1 MAFLYYFAFLVCF
14 FLYLGIKRNYMG
26 SHNISGLLNEV
37 SLCIGQRIASGEDYS
52 VLEAA
57 IKGNEEMMHSSVIAS
72 LLDTRGSHGQ
82 KCRFLELF
90 LGCLPE
96 QFKSFDPSDA
106 RTACERYIGQKT
118 EDSGGRVD
126 ICIENSSGQ
135 MIVIENKIFAGDQEH
150 QILRY
155 VEFLRG
161 RLRNRGGVKFPVLY
175 LTPDGH
181 SPSDD
186 STQADG
192 MQCKCGV
199 DYVCISYKDVIVPW
213 LDKCINEM
221 EDKPHLKEHLTTY
234 RDIIRKKVLGMDRKK
249 DIINI
254 IERTEKN
261 IKAAREISGQLDE
274 IKIDAVTTFWRTIK
288 ESIKESIKKNLKEDG
303 LCPEYCHF
311 DANKKLMIVQ
321 DIEGLVRK
329 YVDRPNEDNRYFGIS
344 LKLQNDSHVCL
355 LVEENIYFAIAP
367 KSVDVSA
374 LKAWKKDSGRFAAW
388 KYPKCGKKSLLS
400 PDDDIWKLACSENKN
415 TDADSLDLIPQLSSE
430 FIDIVRNLPDI
441 F

>member
-1 MAFLYYFAFLVCF
+1 MDNHD
-14 FLYLGIKRNYMG
+14 I
-26 SHNISGLLNEV
+26 ISGLLNEV
-37 SLCIGQRIASGEDYS
+37 FLCIDERIASGEDYS
-52 VLEAA
+52 VLETA

-96 QFKSFDPSDA
+96 RFKSFDASGA

-161 RLRNRGGVKFPVLY
+161 RLRNRGGVEFPVLY

-192 MQCKCGV
+192 MQCRCGE

-234 RDIIRKKVLGMDRKK
+234 RDIIRKKVLGMDRNK

-254 IERTEKN
+254 IESTEEN

-288 ESIKESIKKNLKEDG
+288 KNLEEDG
-303 LCPEYCHF
+303 LCPEFCHF

-344 LKLQNDSHVCL
+344 VKLQNDSHVCL

-367 KSVDVSA
+367 KLVDLPA
-374 LKAWKKDSGRFAAW
+374 LKDRKTELKDWKTDSGRFAAW

-415 TDADSLDLIPQLSSE
+415 TDADSWDLISQLSAE
-430 FIDIVRNLPDI
+430 YIYCAKFA
-441 F
+441 

>member
-1 MAFLYYFAFLVCF
+1 MD
-14 FLYLGIKRNYMG
+14 
-26 SHNISGLLNEV
+26 SHDIISGLLNEV
-37 SLCIGQRIASGEDYS
+37 FLCIDERIASGEDYS
-52 VLEAA
+52 VLETA

-96 QFKSFDPSDA
+96 QFKSFDPSGA
-106 RTACERYIGQKT
+106 RTACERNIGQKT

-126 ICIENSSGQ
+126 ICIENSIGQ

-161 RLRNRGGVKFPVLY
+161 RSLNRDGVEFPVLY

-186 STQADG
+186 STQAEG
-192 MQCKCGV
+192 MQCRCGE

-221 EDKPHLKEHLTTY
+221 QEKPHLKEHLTTY
-234 RDIIRKKVLGMDRKK
+234 RDIIKKKVLGMDRKK

-254 IERTEKN
+254 IESTEKN

-274 IKIDAVTTFWRTIK
+274 IKIDAVTTFWRAIK

-344 LKLQNDSHVCL
+344 VKLQNDSHVCL

-367 KSVDVSA
+367 KSVDVSK
-374 LKAWKKDSGRFAAW
+374 LTNWNTGSERFAAW
-388 KYPKCGKKSLLS
+388 KYPKYGKKSLLS
-400 PDDDIWKLACSENKN
+400 PDDDIWGLACSKKKS
-415 TDADSLDLIPQLSSE
+415 ADTVSCTLITRLSAE
-430 FIDIVRNLPDI
+430 FIYIVRNLPDI

>member
-1 MAFLYYFAFLVCF
+1 MDSQD
-14 FLYLGIKRNYMG
+14 IR
-26 SHNISGLLNEV
+26 GLLEEV
-37 SLCIGQRIASGEDYS
+37 FQHIEQRIDSGEDYS
-52 VLEAA
+52 VLETA
-57 IKGNEEMMHSSVIAS
+57 IKGNEEMVHSSVIAS

-82 KCRFLELF
+82 KYRFLELF

-161 RLRNRGGVKFPVLY
+161 RPLNRDGVEFPVLY

-221 EDKPHLKEHLTTY
+221 QEKPHLKEHLTTY
-234 RDIIRKKVLGMDRKK
+234 RDIIKKKVLGMDRKK

-254 IERTEKN
+254 IESTEEN

-274 IKIDAVTTFWRTIK
+274 IKIDAVTTFWRA
-288 ESIKESIKKNLKEDG
+288 IKESIKKKLEKDG

-311 DANKKLMIVQ
+311 DANMKLMTVR
-321 DIEGLVRK
+321 DIEVLVRK
-329 YVDRPNEDNRYFGIS
+329 YVYRPNEDNRYFGIS
-344 LKLQNDSHVCL
+344 VKLHNDSHVCL

-367 KSVDVSA
+367 KLVDLPA
-374 LKAWKKDSGRFAAW
+374 LEDWETGSERSRFAAW

-430 FIDIVRNLPDI
+430 FIDIVQNLPDI

>member
-1 MAFLYYFAFLVCF
+1 MD
-14 FLYLGIKRNYMG
+14 
-26 SHNISGLLNEV
+26 SHDIISGLLNEV
-37 SLCIGQRIASGEDYS
+37 FLCIDERITSGEDYS
-52 VLEAA
+52 VLETA

-96 QFKSFDPSDA
+96 RFKSFDASGA
-106 RTACERYIGQKT
+106 RTACERHIGQKT

-155 VEFLRG
+155 VNM
-161 RLRNRGGVKFPVLY
+161 LRNRDGVKFPVLY

-192 MQCKCGV
+192 MQCRCGE

-221 EDKPHLKEHLTTY
+221 QEKPHLKEHLTTY
-234 RDIIRKKVLGMDRKK
+234 RDIIKKKVLDMDRKK

-254 IERTEKN
+254 IESTEKN

-288 ESIKESIKKNLKEDG
+288 KNLEEDG
-303 LCPEYCHF
+303 LCPEFCHF

-344 LKLQNDSHVCL
+344 VKLQNDSHVCL

-367 KSVDVSA
+367 KSVDESA
-374 LKAWKKDSGRFAAW
+374 LKDWKTELEDSKMELKDWKMDSGRFVAW
-388 KYPKCGKKSLLS
+388 KYPDSGKKSLLS
-400 PDDDIWKLACSENKN
+400 PDDDIWGLACSKNKS
-415 TDADSLDLIPQLSSE
+415 ADTVSCTLIPKLSDE
-430 FIDIVRNLPDI
+430 FIDIVRKLPDR
-441 F
+441 FRVASAT

>member
-1 MAFLYYFAFLVCF
+1 MD
-14 FLYLGIKRNYMG
+14 
-26 SHNISGLLNEV
+26 SQDISGLLNEV

-52 VLEAA
+52 VLETA

-72 LLDTRGSHGQ
+72 LLDTRGAHGQ

-96 QFKSFDPSDA
+96 RFKLFDHFGA
-106 RTACERYIGQKT
+106 RTACERHIGQKT

-126 ICIENSSGQ
+126 ICIENSSGENSSGQ

-155 VEFLRG
+155 VKFLRG
-161 RLRNRGGVKFPVLY
+161 RGGVEFPVLY

-192 MQCKCGV
+192 MQCRCGE

-221 EDKPHLKEHLTTY
+221 QEKPHLKEHLATY
-234 RDIIRKKVLGMDRKK
+234 RDIIKKKVLGMDRKK

-254 IERTEKN
+254 IESAEEN

-274 IKIDAVTTFWRTIK
+274 IKIDAVTTFWRTL
-288 ESIKESIKKNLKEDG
+288 KESIKKELEGDG
-303 LCPEYCHF
+303 LCPEFCRF
-311 DANKKLMIVQ
+311 DANMKLMTVR
-321 DIEGLVRK
+321 DIEVLVRK
-329 YVDRPNEDNRYFGIS
+329 YVYRPNEDNRYFGIS
-344 LKLQNDSHVCL
+344 VKLHNDSHVCL

-374 LKAWKKDSGRFAAW
+374 SKDWKTELENWKTDSERFAAW
-388 KYPKCGKKSLLS
+388 KYPDSGKKSLLS
-400 PDDDIWKLACSENKN
+400 PDDDIWKLACSKNKS
-415 TDADSLDLIPQLSSE
+415 ADTVSCTLITRLSDE
-430 FIDIVRNLPDI
+430 FIDIVRKLPDR
-441 F
+441 FRVASAT

>member
-1 MAFLYYFAFLVCF
+1 MD
-14 FLYLGIKRNYMG
+14 
-26 SHNISGLLNEV
+26 SHDIISGLLNEV
-37 SLCIGQRIASGEDYS
+37 FLCIDERIASGEDYS

-72 LLDTRGSHGQ
+72 LLDTRGAHGQ

-96 QFKSFDPSDA
+96 RFKSFDASGA
-106 RTACERYIGQKT
+106 RTACERHIGQKT

-161 RLRNRGGVKFPVLY
+161 MLRNRVGVKFPVLY

-192 MQCKCGV
+192 MQCRCGE

-221 EDKPHLKEHLTTY
+221 QEKPHLKEHLTTY
-234 RDIIRKKVLGMDRKK
+234 RDIIKKKVLGMDRKK

-254 IERTEKN
+254 IESTEKN
-261 IKAAREISGQLDE
+261 IKAAREISGQLYE

-288 ESIKESIKKNLKEDG
+288 KKLEEDG
-303 LCPEYCHF
+303 LRPEFCHF
-311 DANKKLMIVQ
+311 DANMKLMTVR
-321 DIEGLVRK
+321 DIEVLVRK

-344 LKLQNDSHVCL
+344 VKLQNDSHVCL
-355 LVEENIYFAIAP
+355 LVEENIYFAIAL
-367 KSVDVSA
+367 KSVDESA
-374 LKAWKKDSGRFAAW
+374 LKDWKKKLKDWKTDSGRFAAW
-388 KYPKCGKKSLLS
+388 KYPKSGKTSLLA

-415 TDADSLDLIPQLSSE
+415 TDAVSCTLIPNLSDE
-430 FIDIVRNLPDI
+430 FIYIVRKLA
-441 F
+441 

>member
-1 MAFLYYFAFLVCF
+1 MD
-14 FLYLGIKRNYMG
+14 
-26 SHNISGLLNEV
+26 SHDIISGLLNEV
-37 SLCIGQRIASGEDYS
+37 FLCIDERIASGEDYS
-52 VLEAA
+52 VLETA

-72 LLDTRGSHGQ
+72 LLDTRGFHGQ

-90 LGCLPE
+90 LECLPE
-96 QFKSFDPSDA
+96 QFKSFDPSGA

-161 RLRNRGGVKFPVLY
+161 RLRNRGGVEFPVLY

-192 MQCKCGV
+192 MQCRCGE

-234 RDIIRKKVLGMDRKK
+234 RDIIKKKVLGMDRKK

-254 IERTEKN
+254 IESTENN

-288 ESIKESIKKNLKEDG
+288 KNLEEDG
-303 LCPEYCHF
+303 LRPEFCHF
-311 DANKKLMIVQ
+311 DANMKLMTVR
-321 DIEGLVRK
+321 DIEVLVRK

-344 LKLQNDSHVCL
+344 VKLQNDGHFCL

-367 KSVDVSA
+367 KSVDESA
-374 LKAWKKDSGRFAAW
+374 LKDWKTELEDSKMELKDWKMDSGRFAAW
-388 KYPKCGKKSLLS
+388 KYPDSGKKSLLS
-400 PDDDIWKLACSENKN
+400 PDDDIWGLACSKNKS
-415 TDADSLDLIPQLSSE
+415 ADTVSCTLIPKLSDE
-430 FIDIVRNLPDI
+430 FIDIVRKLPDR
-441 F
+441 FRVASAT

>member
-1 MAFLYYFAFLVCF
+1 MD
-14 FLYLGIKRNYMG
+14 
-26 SHNISGLLNEV
+26 SHDIISGLLNEV
-37 SLCIGQRIASGEDYS
+37 FLCIDERIASGEDYS
-52 VLEAA
+52 VLETA

-72 LLDTRGSHGQ
+72 LFDTRGSHGQ

-96 QFKSFDPSDA
+96 QFKSFDPSGA

-118 EDSGGRVD
+118 EYSGGRVD

-161 RLRNRGGVKFPVLY
+161 RLWNRGGVEFPVLY

-181 SPSDD
+181 SPSYD
-186 STQADG
+186 STQADM
-192 MQCKCGV
+192 MQCRCGE

-234 RDIIRKKVLGMDRKK
+234 RDIIRKKVLGMDRNK

-254 IERTEKN
+254 IESTENN
-261 IKAAREISGQLDE
+261 IKAAREVSGQLDE

-288 ESIKESIKKNLKEDG
+288 KKLEEDG
-303 LCPEYCHF
+303 LRPEFCHF
-311 DANKKLMIVQ
+311 DANMKLMTVR
-321 DIEGLVRK
+321 DIEVLVRK
-329 YVDRPNEDNRYFGIS
+329 YVGRPNEDNRYFGIS
-344 LKLQNDSHVCL
+344 VKLQNDGHVCL
-355 LVEENIYFAIAP
+355 LVEENIYFAIAALKP
-367 KSVDVSA
+367 VDVSS
-374 LKAWKKDSGRFAAW
+374 LTEDWNTRSERFAAW
-388 KYPKCGKKSLLS
+388 KYPNSGKKSLLF
-400 PDDDIWKLACSENKN
+400 PDDDIWKLACGKDKN
-415 TDADSLDLIPQLSSE
+415 TDAVSCGLISQLSAE
-430 FIDIVRNLPDI
+430 FIYIVRELA
-441 F
+441 

>member
-1 MAFLYYFAFLVCF
+1 MDNHD
-14 FLYLGIKRNYMG
+14 I
-26 SHNISGLLNEV
+26 ISGLLNEV
-37 SLCIGQRIASGEDYS
+37 SLCIGQRIDSGEDYS
-52 VLEAA
+52 VLETA

-90 LGCLPE
+90 LACLPE
-96 QFKSFDPSDA
+96 RFKSFVPSGA
-106 RTACERYIGQKT
+106 RTACERDIGQKT

-126 ICIENSSGQ
+126 ICIENSKGQ

-161 RLRNRGGVKFPVLY
+161 RPLNRDGVEFPVLY

-186 STQADG
+186 STQAEG
-192 MQCKCGV
+192 MQCRGGA

-221 EDKPHLKEHLTTY
+221 QEKPHLKEHLTTY
-234 RDIIRKKVLGMDRKK
+234 RDIIKKKVLGMDRKK

-254 IERTEKN
+254 IESTEEN

-274 IKIDAVTTFWRTIK
+274 IKIDAVTTFWRA
-288 ESIKESIKKNLKEDG
+288 IKESIKKNLKEDG

-344 LKLQNDSHVCL
+344 VKLQNDSHVCL

-367 KSVDVSA
+367 KLVDLPA
-374 LKAWKKDSGRFAAW
+374 LEDWEKGSEQSRFAAW
-388 KYPKCGKKSLLS
+388 KYPYSGKTNLLS

-415 TDADSLDLIPQLSSE
+415 ADADSRGLTSELSDE
-430 FIDIVRNLPDI
+430 FVRIVRKLG
-441 F
+441 

>member
-1 MAFLYYFAFLVCF
+1 MD
-14 FLYLGIKRNYMG
+14 
-26 SHNISGLLNEV
+26 SHDIISGLLNEV
-37 SLCIGQRIASGEDYS
+37 FLCIDERIASGEDYS
-52 VLEAA
+52 VLETA

-82 KCRFLELF
+82 KYRFLELF

-161 RLRNRGGVKFPVLY
+161 RPRNRGGVKFPVLY

-186 STQADG
+186 STQADM
-192 MQCKCGV
+192 MQCRCGE

-221 EDKPHLKEHLTTY
+221 QEKPHMQEHLSTY

-254 IERTEKN
+254 IESTEKN

-288 ESIKESIKKNLKEDG
+288 KNLEEDG
-303 LCPEYCHF
+303 LCPEFCHF
-311 DANKKLMIVQ
+311 DANKKLMIVR
-321 DIEGLVRK
+321 DIEVLVRK

-344 LKLQNDSHVCL
+344 VKLQNDGHVCL

-367 KSVDVSA
+367 KLVDLPA
-374 LKAWKKDSGRFAAW
+374 LKDRKTELKDWKTDSERFSAW
-388 KYPKCGKKSLLS
+388 KYPKYGKKSLLS
-400 PDDDIWKLACSENKN
+400 PDDDIWGLACSKNKS
-415 TDADSLDLIPQLSSE
+415 ADTVSCILIQKLSSE
-430 FIDIVRNLPDI
+430 FIDIVRKLA
-441 F
+441 

>member
-1 MAFLYYFAFLVCF
+1 MD
-14 FLYLGIKRNYMG
+14 
-26 SHNISGLLNEV
+26 SHDISGLLNEV

-52 VLEAA
+52 VLETA

-96 QFKSFDPSDA
+96 RFKSFDASGA
-106 RTACERYIGQKT
+106 RTACERDIGQKT

-126 ICIENSSGQ
+126 ICIENSNGQ

-161 RLRNRGGVKFPVLY
+161 RLLNRDGVEFPVLY

-186 STQADG
+186 STQTDG
-192 MQCKCGV
+192 MQCRCGE
-199 DYVCISYKDVIVPW
+199 DYVCISYRDVIVPW

-221 EDKPHLKEHLTTY
+221 EEKPHLKEHLATY
-234 RDIIRKKVLGMDRKK
+234 RDIIKKKVLGMDRKK

-254 IERTEKN
+254 IESAEKN

-274 IKIDAVTTFWRTIK
+274 IKIDAVTTFWRA
-288 ESIKESIKKNLKEDG
+288 IKKNLEEDG
-303 LCPEYCHF
+303 LRPEFCHF
-311 DANKKLMIVQ
+311 DANMKLMIVQ

-344 LKLQNDSHVCL
+344 VKLQNDSHVCL

-367 KSVDVSA
+367 KRVDLPA
-374 LKAWKKDSGRFAAW
+374 LEDWETDPERSERFAAW
-388 KYPKCGKKSLLS
+388 KYPDSGKKSLLS
-400 PDDDIWKLACSENKN
+400 PDDDIWGLACSKNKS
-415 TDADSLDLIPQLSSE
+415 ADTVSCTLIPKLSDE
-430 FIDIVRNLPDI
+430 FIDIVRKLPDR
-441 F
+441 FRVASAT

>member
-1 MAFLYYFAFLVCF
+1 MDSQD
-14 FLYLGIKRNYMG
+14 IR
-26 SHNISGLLNEV
+26 GLLKEV
-37 SLCIGQRIASGEDYS
+37 FQHIEQRIASGEDYS
-52 VLEAA
+52 VLETA

-72 LLDTRGSHGQ
+72 LLDTRGAHGQ

-96 QFKSFDPSDA
+96 RFKSFDPSGA
-106 RTACERYIGQKT
+106 RTACERCIGQNT

-126 ICIENSSGQ
+126 ICIENSIGQ

-150 QILRY
+150 QVLRY

-161 RLRNRGGVKFPVLY
+161 RPRDRSGVKFPVLY

-186 STQADG
+186 STQTDK
-192 MQCKCGV
+192 MQCKCGE
-199 DYVCISYKDVIVPW
+199 DYVCISYRDVIVPW

-221 EDKPHLKEHLTTY
+221 KDKPHLQEHLATY
-234 RDIIRKKVLGMDRKK
+234 RDIIKKKVLGMDRKK

-254 IERTEKN
+254 IESTEKN

-274 IKIDAVTTFWRTIK
+274 IRIDAVTTFWRTIK
-288 ESIKESIKKNLKEDG
+288 KKLEGYG
-303 LCPEYCHF
+303 LRPEYCHF
-311 DANKKLMIVQ
+311 DANKKLMIVR
-321 DIEGLVRK
+321 DIEVLVRK
-329 YVDRPNEDNRYFGIS
+329 YVYRPNEDNRYFGIS
-344 LKLQNDSHVCL
+344 VKLHNDGHVCL

-374 LKAWKKDSGRFAAW
+374 LTDWKTDWKTGWKTGSERFAAW
-388 KYPKCGKKSLLS
+388 KYPKYGKKSLLA
-400 PDDDIWKLACSENKN
+400 PDDDIWELACSKNKS
-415 TDADSLDLIPQLSSE
+415 TDTVSCSLISQLPDE
-430 FIDIVRNLPDI
+430 FVDIVRKLG
-441 F
+441 

>member
-1 MAFLYYFAFLVCF
+1 MVNNLDIPRSGKSLDEDDSWYLTMSNGFYHNVEIRISNHKTDINTWAFRQYRGQSPSTRISIVF
-14 FLYLGIKRNYMG
+14 KDNNYAGNVLLHEPVRRQISVTEYVYDLTDG
-26 SHNISGLLNEV
+26 STLSDKE
-37 SLCIGQRIASGEDYS
+37 IAM
-52 VLEAA
+52 LTKA
-57 IKGNEEMMHSSVIAS
+57 I
-72 LLDTRGSHGQ
+72 
-82 KCRFLELF
+82 
-90 LGCLPE
+90 
-96 QFKSFDPSDA
+96 
-106 RTACERYIGQKT
+106 RTA
-118 EDSGGRVD
+118 
-126 ICIENSSGQ
+126 SSGSF
-135 MIVIENKIFAGDQEH
+135 VDPIFAGDQEH

-155 VEFLRG
+155 VKFLRG
-161 RLRNRGGVKFPVLY
+161 RPRNRDGVKFPVLY

-221 EDKPHLKEHLTTY
+221 QEKPHMQEHLSTY

-274 IKIDAVTTFWRTIK
+274 IKIDAVTTFWRTIM
-288 ESIKESIKKNLKEDG
+288 KKLEGYG
-303 LCPEYCHF
+303 LRPEYCHF

-321 DIEGLVRK
+321 DIEGLVRN

-344 LKLQNDSHVCL
+344 VKLQNDSHVCL
-355 LVEENIYFAIAP
+355 LVEENIYFAITHKP
-367 KSVDVSA
+367 VDESS
-374 LKAWKKDSGRFAAW
+374 LTEDWNTRSERFAAW
-388 KYPKCGKKSLLS
+388 KYPYSGKKSLLS
-400 PDDDIWKLACSENKN
+400 PDDDIWELACGKDRN
-415 TDADSLDLIPQLSSE
+415 TDAVSWDLISQLSVE
-430 FIDIVRNLPDI
+430 FVGIVRKLG
-441 F
+441 

>member
-1 MAFLYYFAFLVCF
+1 MD
-14 FLYLGIKRNYMG
+14 GHDI
-26 SHNISGLLNEV
+26 ISGLLNEV
-37 SLCIGQRIASGEDYS
+37 FLCIDERIASGEDYS
-52 VLEAA
+52 VLETA

-96 QFKSFDPSDA
+96 QFKSFDPSGA
-106 RTACERYIGQKT
+106 RTACERHIGKKT

-155 VEFLRG
+155 VKFLRG
-161 RLRNRGGVKFPVLY
+161 RLRKRGGVKFPVLY

-181 SPSDD
+181 SPSND

-192 MQCKCGV
+192 MQCGCGE

-234 RDIIRKKVLGMDRKK
+234 RDIIRKKVLGMDRNK

-254 IERTEKN
+254 IESTEEN

-288 ESIKESIKKNLKEDG
+288 KNLEEDG
-303 LCPEYCHF
+303 LCPEFCHF

-344 LKLQNDSHVCL
+344 VKLQNDSHVCL

-367 KSVDVSA
+367 KLVDLPA
-374 LKAWKKDSGRFAAW
+374 LKDRKTELKDWKTDSGRFAAW
-388 KYPKCGKKSLLS
+388 KYPKYGKKSLLS
-400 PDDDIWKLACSENKN
+400 PDDDIWRLACSKNKN
-415 TDADSLDLIPQLSSE
+415 TDAVPGDLISQLSAE
-430 FIDIVRNLPDI
+430 FIYIVRNLPDI

>member
-1 MAFLYYFAFLVCF
+1 MD
-14 FLYLGIKRNYMG
+14 
-26 SHNISGLLNEV
+26 SHDIISGLLNEV
-37 SLCIGQRIASGEDYS
+37 FLCIDERIASGEDYS
-52 VLEAA
+52 VLETA

-96 QFKSFDPSDA
+96 RFKSFDPSGA
-106 RTACERYIGQKT
+106 RTACERYIGPKT
-118 EDSGGRVD
+118 ENSGGRVD
-126 ICIENSSGQ
+126 IC
-135 MIVIENKIFAGDQEH
+135 IENKIFAGDQEH

-161 RLRNRGGVKFPVLY
+161 RPLNRDGVEFPVLY

-186 STQADG
+186 STQTDG
-192 MQCKCGV
+192 MQCRCGE
-199 DYVCISYKDVIVPW
+199 DYVCISYRDVIVPW

-221 EDKPHLKEHLTTY
+221 EEKPHLKEHLATY
-234 RDIIRKKVLGMDRKK
+234 RDIIKKKVLGMDRKK

-254 IERTEKN
+254 IESAEKN

-274 IKIDAVTTFWRTIK
+274 IKIDAVTTFWRA
-288 ESIKESIKKNLKEDG
+288 IKESIKKKLEKDG

-311 DANKKLMIVQ
+311 DANMKLMTVR
-321 DIEGLVRK
+321 DIEVLVRK
-329 YVDRPNEDNRYFGIS
+329 YVYRPNEDNRYFGIS
-344 LKLQNDSHVCL
+344 VKLHNDSHVCL

-374 LKAWKKDSGRFAAW
+374 LTEDWNTRSETEDWNTRSKRFAAW
-388 KYPKCGKKSLLS
+388 KYPYSGKKSLLS
-400 PDDDIWKLACSENKN
+400 PDDDIWGLACSKNKN
-415 TDADSLDLIPQLSSE
+415 TDADSRGLTSDLSDE
-430 FIDIVRNLPDI
+430 FVRIVRKLG
-441 F
+441 

>member
-1 MAFLYYFAFLVCF
+1 MDRQDV
-14 FLYLGIKRNYMG
+14 R
-26 SHNISGLLNEV
+26 GLLKEV
-37 SLCIGQRIASGEDYS
+37 FQHIEQRIDSGEDYS
-52 VLEAA
+52 VLETA

-72 LLDTRGSHGQ
+72 LLDTRGAHGQ
-82 KCRFLELF
+82 KCRFLEIF

-96 QFKSFDPSDA
+96 QFKTFDPSCA
-106 RTACERYIGQKT
+106 RTACERYIGKKT

-161 RLRNRGGVKFPVLY
+161 RPRNRGGVKFPVLY

-192 MQCKCGV
+192 MQCKCGE

-234 RDIIRKKVLGMDRKK
+234 RDIIKKKVLGMDRKK

-254 IERTEKN
+254 IESTEKN

-288 ESIKESIKKNLKEDG
+288 KKLEGYG
-303 LCPEYCHF
+303 LRPEYCHF

-344 LKLQNDSHVCL
+344 VKLQNDSHVCL

-367 KSVDVSA
+367 KLVDLPA
-374 LKAWKKDSGRFAAW
+374 LEDWEKGSERSRFAAW
-388 KYPKCGKKSLLS
+388 KYPYSGKTNLLS
-400 PDDDIWKLACSENKN
+400 PDDDIWKLAHSKNKN
-415 TDADSLDLIPQLSSE
+415 TDAVSWDLFSQLSDE
-430 FIDIVRNLPDI
+430 FVRIVRKLG
-441 F
+441 

>member
-1 MAFLYYFAFLVCF
+1 MD
-14 FLYLGIKRNYMG
+14 
-26 SHNISGLLNEV
+26 SHDIISGLLNEV
-37 SLCIGQRIASGEDYS
+37 FLCIDERIASGEDYS
-52 VLEAA
+52 VLETA

-135 MIVIENKIFAGDQEH
+135 MIVIENKIFAGYQEH

-161 RLRNRGGVKFPVLY
+161 RPLNRGGVEFPVLY

-192 MQCKCGV
+192 MQCRCGE

-221 EDKPHLKEHLTTY
+221 QEKPHLKEHLATY
-234 RDIIRKKVLGMDRKK
+234 RDIIKKKVLGMDRKK

-254 IERTEKN
+254 IESAEEN

-288 ESIKESIKKNLKEDG
+288 KKLEEDG
-303 LCPEYCHF
+303 LCPEFCHF

-329 YVDRPNEDNRYFGIS
+329 YVDSPNEDNRYFGIS
-344 LKLQNDSHVCL
+344 VKLQNDSHVCL

-367 KSVDVSA
+367 KLVDLPA
-374 LKAWKKDSGRFAAW
+374 LEDWETGPEQSERFAAW
-388 KYPKCGKKSLLS
+388 KYPKYGKKSLLS
-400 PDDDIWKLACSENKN
+400 PDDDIWRLACSKNKN
-415 TDADSLDLIPQLSSE
+415 TDAVPGDLISQLSAE
-430 FIDIVRNLPDI
+430 FIYIVRNLPDI

>member
-1 MAFLYYFAFLVCF
+1 MDNHD
-14 FLYLGIKRNYMG
+14 I
-26 SHNISGLLNEV
+26 ISGLLNEV
-37 SLCIGQRIASGEDYS
+37 FLCIDKRIASGEDYS
-52 VLEAA
+52 VLETA

-82 KCRFLELF
+82 KYRFLELF

-96 QFKSFDPSDA
+96 QFKSFDPSGA
-106 RTACERYIGQKT
+106 RTACERYIGKMT
-118 EDSGGRVD
+118 ADSGGRVD

-161 RLRNRGGVKFPVLY
+161 RPLNRDGVEFPVLY

-221 EDKPHLKEHLTTY
+221 QEKPHLKEHLTTY
-234 RDIIRKKVLGMDRKK
+234 RDIIKKKVLGMDRKK

-254 IERTEKN
+254 IESTEEN

-288 ESIKESIKKNLKEDG
+288 KKLEGYG
-303 LCPEYCHF
+303 LRPEYCHF

-344 LKLQNDSHVCL
+344 VKLQNDGHFCL

-367 KSVDVSA
+367 KSADESA
-374 LKAWKKDSGRFAAW
+374 LKVWKTELKDSKMELKDWKMDSGRFAAW
-388 KYPKCGKKSLLS
+388 KYPKYGKKSLLS
-400 PDDDIWKLACSENKN
+400 PDDDIWGLACSKNKS
-415 TDADSLDLIPQLSSE
+415 ADTVSCILIQKLLAE
-430 FIDIVRNLPDI
+430 FIDIVRKLPDR
-441 F
+441 FRVASAT

>member
-1 MAFLYYFAFLVCF
+1 MD
-14 FLYLGIKRNYMG
+14 
-26 SHNISGLLNEV
+26 SHDIISGLLKEV
-37 SLCIGQRIASGEDYS
+37 FLCIDERIASGEDYS
-52 VLEAA
+52 VLETA

-82 KCRFLELF
+82 KCCFLELF

-96 QFKSFDPSDA
+96 RFKSFDASGA
-106 RTACERYIGQKT
+106 RTACERHIGQKT

-155 VEFLRG
+155 VG
-161 RLRNRGGVKFPVLY
+161 MLRNRDGVKFPVLY

-192 MQCKCGV
+192 MQCRCGE

-221 EDKPHLKEHLTTY
+221 QEKPHLKEHLTTY
-234 RDIIRKKVLGMDRKK
+234 RDIIKKKVLGMDRKK

-254 IERTEKN
+254 IESTEKN

-288 ESIKESIKKNLKEDG
+288 KKLEEDG

-344 LKLQNDSHVCL
+344 VKLQNDSHVCL

-367 KSVDVSA
+367 KSVDESA
-374 LKAWKKDSGRFAAW
+374 LKDWKTELEDSKMELKDWKMDSGRFVAW
-388 KYPKCGKKSLLS
+388 KYPDSGKKSLLS
-400 PDDDIWKLACSENKN
+400 PDDDIWGLACSKNKS
-415 TDADSLDLIPQLSSE
+415 ADTVSCTLIPKLSDE
-430 FIDIVRNLPDI
+430 FIDIVRKLPDR
-441 F
+441 FRVASAT